1 MKILNF
7 GSCNIDYVYS
17 LDHIVQGGETEAI
30 NSLEIFPGGKG
41 LNQSVAI
48 ARAGAPVYH
57 AGCIGEGGEF
67 FTQILTQNGVD
78 ISHLKQLKVKNGH
91 AIIQVSS
98 DGENAI
104 FLYAGSNY
112 MVTKSYIDKVLDNFD
127 EGDILLL
134 QNEINNVDYIIEQA
148 YKKKMCIVLNPAPM
162 TDSIKK
168 IDLSMLSY
176 IVVNETEAKALTG
189 EITPDGSL
197 TYFSKNYPGLKVVIT
212 LGSKGCIY
220 KDTKKEIYQPAF
232 KVNAVDTTSAGDT
245 FIGYFIKGIWSGLDI
260 PQTLKIS
267 CAASAITVER
277 MGATPSIPKWQEAIE
292 ALITMSVNRA
302 NSKDDILARQIE
314 KYICENIKTAC
325 VNTLS
330 KRIGYSTVHT
340 GVIVKRVM
348 GQPFSKVLQDKRC
361 AIAAQ
366 KLLTTNMS
374 VEQISDEVGYANK
387 SFFRKIFRQKYGM
400 NPLDFRKNDKT
411 VNDAVL
417 KNLS

>member
-1 MKILNF
+1 VSAVNCFHKASPWLIA
-7 GSCNIDYVYS
+7 S
-17 LDHIVQGGETEAI
+17 I
-30 NSLEIFPGGKG
+30 NSLA
-41 LNQSVAI
+41 SVAS
-48 ARAGAPVYH
+48 
-57 AGCIGEGGEF
+57 
-67 FTQILTQNGVD
+67 
-78 ISHLKQLKVKNGH
+78 ISG
-91 AIIQVSS
+91 
-98 DGENAI
+98 
-104 FLYAGSNY
+104 
-112 MVTKSYIDKVLDNFD
+112 TKSLF
-127 EGDILLL
+127 L
-134 QNEINNVDYIIEQA
+134 A
-148 YKKKMCIVLNPAPM
+148 
-162 TDSIKK
+162 
-168 IDLSMLSY
+168 
-176 IVVNETEAKALTG
+176 
-189 EITPDGSL
+189 
-197 TYFSKNYPGLKVVIT
+197 
-212 LGSKGCIY
+212 
-220 KDTKKEIYQPAF
+220 AF

-361 AIAAQ
+361 AIAAE

>member
-7 GSCNIDYVYS
+7 GSCNIDYVYN
-17 LDHIVQGGETEAI
+17 LDHIVEGGETEAI

-67 FTQILTQNGVD
+67 FTQILSQNGVD
-78 ISHLKQLKVKNGH
+78 VTYLKQLKVKNGH
-91 AIIQVSS
+91 AIIQVSA

-112 MVTKSYIDKVLDNFD
+112 MVTKLYIDKVLDNFD

-148 YKKKMCIVLNPAPM
+148 YKKNMCIILNPAPM

-197 TYFSKNYPGLKVVIT
+197 AYFSKNYPDLKVIIT

-220 KDTKKEIYQPAF
+220 KDTKNEIYQPAF

-267 CAASAITVER
+267 CAASAVTVER
-277 MGATPSIPKWQEAIE
+277 VGATPSIPKWQEAIE
-292 ALITMSVNRA
+292 ALITLSVNRA

-330 KRIGYSTVHT
+330 KQIGYSTVHT

-348 GQPFSKVLQDKRC
+348 GQSFSKVLQDKRC
-361 AIAAQ
+361 ALAAE
-366 KLLTTNMS
+366 KLLTTNLS

>member
-7 GSCNIDYVYS
+7 GSCNIDYVYT

-91 AIIQVSS
+91 AIIQVSA

-112 MVTKSYIDKVLDNFD
+112 MVTKAYIDKVLDNFD

-148 YKKKMCIVLNPAPM
+148 YKKNMCIILNPAPM

-176 IVVNETEAKALTG
+176 VVVNETEAKALTG

-197 TYFSKNYPGLKVVIT
+197 AYFSKNYPDLKVIIT

-220 KDTKKEIYQPAF
+220 KDTKNEIYQPAF

-267 CAASAITVER
+267 CAASAVTVER
-277 MGATPSIPKWQEAIE
+277 VGATPSIPKWQEAIE
-292 ALITMSVNRA
+292 ALITLSVNRA

-330 KRIGYSTVHT
+330 KQIGYSTVHT

-348 GQPFSKVLQDKRC
+348 GQSFSKVLQDKRC
-361 AIAAQ
+361 ALAAE
-366 KLLTTNMS
+366 KLLTTNLS